1 MFFILFL
8 DDFEI
13 SEEDI
18 AEKDQEIMNAIG
30 ANYKKTKGVVIFVG
44 VSDCGGTDVDANS
57 IRTTFKEELGFCF
70 FPLTNPKRNELSCLI
85 KAVARSE
92 LTFRCKTVVF
102 YYAGHGGI
110 NEREEPFI
118 KLSDGKFR
126 IREDILRHFS
136 GDLVDKSR
144 RYLFFFDSC
153 LSGASV
159 KSSLRLSIP
168 NIPLGCLLAHAT
180 SFGSVSHGFL
190 QSGGVWTRHLCE
202 YLKQSI
208 SVSDALDHSYTS
220 VSSELKGGNAQ
231 YPTYMSRTGAV
242 FLKGS

>member
-1 MFFILFL
+1 M
-8 DDFEI
+8 D
-13 SEEDI
+13 
-18 AEKDQEIMNAIG
+18 AIDAG
-30 ANYKKTKGVVIFVG
+30 NYKTTQGVVIFVG
-44 VSDCGGTDVDANS
+44 VSDCGGTDVDANN
-57 IRTTFKEELGFCF
+57 IRITFKEELSFCF

-92 LTFRCKTVVF
+92 LTRKCKTVVF

-110 NEREEPFI
+110 NERNEPFI

-153 LSGASV
+153 LSGRNL
-159 KSSLRLSIP
+159 KSSFDLSIP
-168 NIPLGCLLAHAT
+168 DVPQGCLLAHAT
-180 SFGSVSHGFL
+180 SFGSVSQGFL

-202 YLKQSI
+202 HLKQRI
-208 SVSDALDHSYTS
+208 SVSDALDHAYTS
-220 VSSELKGGNAQ
+220 VSKSSNAQ
-231 YPTYMSRTGAV
+231 SPTYISKTGAV
-242 FLKGS
+242 FLKGN